1 MRQTRVDFSA
11 TLDFWDDNVDV
22 YKVYLRAKQRIVVT
36 LDGPRGVNTDLLL
49 WKPGTQRVQGL
60 SLALLRQR
68 VALSAKPGTREQIS
82 HRAKTTGWYYVEAKL
97 VQPGAGSY
105 RLRYTKR

>member
-1 MRQTRVDFSA
+1 M
-11 TLDFWDDNVDV
+11 
-22 YKVYLRAKQRIVVT
+22 
-36 LDGPRGVNTDLLL
+36 
-49 WKPGTQRVQGL
+49 QGL

-82 HRAKTTGWYYVEAKL
+82 HRAKTAGWYYVETKI